1 MGDDGTMKDKKGF
14 TLAELLIVVAI
25 IGVLVAVSIPIFSSQ
40 LEKSREATD
49 IANLRAAKAEAI
61 TTAIEIESGGTDA
74 ASYNGLTRK
83 KETGNNYYYEGYYN
97 INTGKFQAEY
107 IGVGKGTKLDGGT
120 EYPSYRA
127 AFDYSASGQY
137 KQCGIFVAVFPR
149 PAYTY
154 DRGIYI
160 GWRSPVCYSGG
171 RWITSA
177 NGCPEAGLEYFEY

>member
-1 MGDDGTMKDKKGF
+1 MYLIVGLEDDGTMKDKKGF

-25 IGVLVAVSIPIFSSQ
+25 VGILVAVSIPIFSSQ

-61 TTAIEIESGGTDA
+61 ATAIEIESGGTDA

-83 KETGNNYYYEGYYN
+83 KEAGNNYYYEGYYN
-97 INTGKFQAEY
+97 INTGKFQDGY

-160 GWRSPVCYSGG
+160 GWRSPGQSVRRCAQL
-171 RWITSA
+171 RALDI
-177 NGCPEAGLEYFEY
+177 

>member
-1 MGDDGTMKDKKGF
+1 MVNRRKGF

-25 IGVLVAVSIPIFSSQ
+25 VGILVAVSIPIFSFQ

-61 TTAIEIESGGTDA
+61 ATAIEIESGGTDA

-83 KETGNNYYYEGYYN
+83 SESGKNYYYEGYYN

-127 AFDYSASGQY
+127 AFDYSGSTTIY
-137 KQCGIFVAVFPR
+137 EQCGIFVAVFPR
-149 PAYTY
+149 HAYNY

-160 GWRSPVCYSGG
+160 GWRSPKCYGGG

-177 NGCPEAGLEYFEY
+177 NGCSEAGLEYFEY